1 MAIYGYVRV
10 STRKQKLDRQITNIL
25 SAYPSAIIKS
35 EFYTGTTVLRPE
47 WEKLKRKLSSGDI
60 VVFDSV
66 SRMSRNAEEGFADY
80 QELFHSGVCL
90 VFLKEPHINTEVY
103 RQSVNKVMDIEVRTG
118 NEAVDEYFSGNM
130 ELVNKLLMK
139 LAKQQIKLAF
149 EQAEKEVNDLHQ
161 RIAEGMRESKA
172 KGNQIGI
179 AKGTKLTTKKSR
191 TCKTIIK
198 THCKAFGGTLS
209 DKETMKLCGCS
220 YNSFYKYKKELYYM
234 DN

>member
-35 EFYTGTTVLRPE
+35 EFYTGTTILRPE
-47 WEKLKRKLSSGDI
+47 WDKLKRKLKCGDI

-66 SRMSRNAEEGFADY
+66 SRMSRNAEEGFTDY
-80 QELFHSGVCL
+80 QELFHSGICL

-103 RQSVNKVMDIEVRTG
+103 RQSVNKAMDIEVKTG

-161 RIAEGMRESKA
+161 RISEGMRESKA

-179 AKGTKLTTKKSR
+179 SKGSKLTTKKSVI
-191 TCKTIIK
+191 CKNIIK
-198 THCKAFGGTLS
+198 THCKTFGGTLS
-209 DKETMKLCGCS
+209 DKETIKLCGCS
-220 YNSFYKYKKELYYM
+220 YNSYYKYKKELYCM
-234 DN
+234 GN

>member
-1 MAIYGYVRV
+1 
-10 STRKQKLDRQITNIL
+10 
-25 SAYPSAIIKS
+25 
-35 EFYTGTTVLRPE
+35 
-47 WEKLKRKLSSGDI
+47 
-60 VVFDSV
+60 
-66 SRMSRNAEEGFADY
+66 
-80 QELFHSGVCL
+80 
-90 VFLKEPHINTEVY
+90 
-103 RQSVNKVMDIEVRTG
+103 MDIEVRTG

-149 EQAEKEVNDLHQ
+149 EQAEKEVHDLHQ

>member
-80 QELFHSGVCL
+80 QELFHSEVCL
-90 VFLKEPHINTEVY
+90 VFLKELHINTEVY

>member
-80 QELFHSGVCL
+80 QELFHSEVCL

-149 EQAEKEVNDLHQ
+149 EQAEKEVHDLHQ

>member
-1 MAIYGYVRV
+1 MTIYGYVRV

>member
-1 MAIYGYVRV
+1 
-10 STRKQKLDRQITNIL
+10 
-25 SAYPSAIIKS
+25 
-35 EFYTGTTVLRPE
+35 
-47 WEKLKRKLSSGDI
+47 
-60 VVFDSV
+60 
-66 SRMSRNAEEGFADY
+66 MSRNAEEGFADY
-80 QELFHSGVCL
+80 QELFHSEVCL

-149 EQAEKEVNDLHQ
+149 EQAEKEVHDLHQ

-198 THCKAFGGTLS
+198 THCKAFGVSSLLQNRQLIFSKHILYFKIHFRLTFGFYNRAGLL
-209 DKETMKLCGCS
+209 MKLINGRVAPRNHHS
-220 YNSFYKYKKELYYM
+220 SHYKLKHRVTDIRQNKR
-234 DN
+234 

>member
-1 MAIYGYVRV
+1 MGKV
-10 STRKQKLDRQITNIL
+10 
-25 SAYPSAIIKS
+25 
-35 EFYTGTTVLRPE
+35 
-47 WEKLKRKLSSGDI
+47 KRKLSSGDI

-80 QELFHSGVCL
+80 QELFHSEVCL

-149 EQAEKEVNDLHQ
+149 EQAEKEVHDLHQ

-172 KGNQIGI
+172 KGNQMLYQRR
-179 AKGTKLTTKKSR
+179 KSLTMN
-191 TCKTIIK
+191 CKTFFEI
-198 THCKAFGGTLS
+198 S
-209 DKETMKLCGCS
+209 DLVPNQSQK
-220 YNSFYKYKKELYYM
+220 
-234 DN
+234 